1 MTNATAN
8 HRMTGYDRRMR
19 ALMNDPRGR
28 VLSATKGR
36 RRTAVAASVALTA
49 ADVALAV
56 QGFAYDQRWAVFAL
70 LPVTLLW
77 CLATGVLNGATG
89 GLFELRARAL
99 DERQLMERERAR
111 ATAHRM
117 TGALI
122 IGAAAGLWLA
132 AIATDGQLTRAYA
145 APLLAGV
152 FVLLWMM
159 PLWVAALQVQDAPAD
174 EFEDDTDPASLHR
187 PAPVAT
193 ACSDPGRRI

>member
-1 MTNATAN
+1 MNATASK
-8 HRMTGYDRRMR
+8 RMTGYDRRMR

-36 RRTAVAASVALTA
+36 RRAAVAASVTLTV
-49 ADVALAV
+49 ADVALVV
-56 QGFAYDQRWAVFAL
+56 QVFAYDQRWAVFAL
-70 LPVTLLW
+70 IPVTLLW
-77 CLATGVLNGATG
+77 CLAAGVLNGATA

-117 TGALI
+117 TGALV

-132 AIATDGQLTRAYA
+132 AWASDGQLTRAYV
-145 APLLAGV
+145 APLLVGV

-159 PLWVAALQVQDAPAD
+159 PLWVAGLQVQDTPAD
-174 EFEDDTDPASLHR
+174 DFEDDAVPSY
-187 PAPVAT
+187 
-193 ACSDPGRRI
+193 